1 MPDNLRKRKSEE
13 TDLEES
19 DDLELSLTKKR
30 VKGDSTYSTKLITP
44 EKTERPRRLRRS
56 NSVDRFGKGLSIR
69 DRHTSSTKL
78 KKEDFKDYSVIAV
91 YSREAFESFG
101 KKWKQK
107 MNSDTLER
115 ATKKSRLGVDNK
127 EVSKLLNLQSRH
139 LMETDFE
146 KQVQK
151 LIENKTLPHM
161 IAVIE
166 GREEKASLSL
176 STTIDDKA
184 IDVPYTRLTYH
195 QGTNLKGGKDNKQS
209 MSIYVR
215 DDLKG
220 VYSVSE
226 VKVPHLTKKRSIKA
240 LAIDYSTTDDTKYR
254 TLVVHIPNEFI
265 GTKTKEDN
273 THKSFENYAEKQSKL
288 PSPVIVTSYFG
299 DTNYSSPRN
308 EYSSPS
314 MGGHT
319 SKGGFLNPQSSS
331 AQKETHFMQS
341 VPLSRSHKKHSVQQP
356 STLNSIFINS
366 DKKIREATDHPSMI
380 QYVAHDQPLKG
391 RTNDIELLEML

>member
-1 MPDNLRKRKSEE
+1 MPKNLKKRKIKES
-13 TDLEES
+13 DLEEY
-19 DDLELSLTKKR
+19 DDLELSQTKKR
-30 VKGDSTYSTKLITP
+30 VKGDSSYSTKLISP
-44 EKTERPRRLRRS
+44 EKPKKSGRLKRS
-56 NSVDRFGKGLSIR
+56 NSVDRFGKRLSIQ

-115 ATKKSRLGVDNK
+115 ATKSSRIGVNSK
-127 EVSKLLNLQSRH
+127 EVSTLLSLQSRH
-139 LMETDFE
+139 LVETDFE
-146 KQVQK
+146 KQLQK

-176 STTIDDKA
+176 STKIDDTA
-184 IDVPYTRLTYH
+184 IDVPYKRLTYE
-195 QGTNLKGGKDNKQS
+195 QGTNSKGGKDNKQS

-215 DDLKG
+215 DDMKG

-226 VKVPHLTKKRSIKA
+226 VSVNHKVAKKKIKA

-265 GTKTKEDN
+265 GTKSKEEN
-273 THKSFENYAEKQSKL
+273 THDAFQTYAEEQRKL
-288 PSPVIVTSYFG
+288 SSPITVTSYFG
-299 DTNYSSPRN
+299 DTNFSSPVN
-308 EYSSPS
+308 KFSSPS

-319 SKGGFLNPQSSS
+319 STGGFLNPQSSS

-341 VPLSRSHKKHSVQQP
+341 IAVSSSDKKHSVLQP

-366 DKKIREATDHPSMI
+366 DKTIREATDHPSMI
-380 QYVAHDQPLKG
+380 QYVAHDQTLKG
-391 RTNDIELLEML
+391 RTDSIELLEMI

>member
-1 MPDNLRKRKSEE
+1 MGKRSRTEAG
-13 TDLEES
+13 L
-19 DDLELSLTKKR
+19 DDYDDYLELMPPRKR
-30 VKGDSTYSTKLITP
+30 VKVDRTSSTLLKSG
-44 EKTERPRRLRRS
+44 EERKPIVRLRRS
-56 NSVDRFGKGLSIR
+56 NSVDRLGERLSIQ
-69 DRHTSSTKL
+69 DRHTSSTGL

-115 ATKKSRLGVDNK
+115 ATKSSRLGVDSK

-139 LMETDFE
+139 LVETDFE
-146 KQVQK
+146 KQLQK

-166 GREEKASLSL
+166 GREEKESVSL
-176 STTIDDKA
+176 STKVDEKA
-184 IDVPYTRLTYH
+184 IDVPYKRLKYL
-195 QGTNLKGGKDNKQS
+195 QGTSSKGGKDNKQS

-215 DDLKG
+215 DDMKS
-220 VYSVSE
+220 VYRVSE
-226 VKVPHLTKKRSIKA
+226 VKVDHKSTKKKIKA
-240 LAIDYSTTDDTKYR
+240 LAIDYATTDDTKYR

-265 GTKTKEDN
+265 GTKSKEED
-273 THKSFENYAEKQSKL
+273 THSSFQTYAEEQRKS
-288 PSPVIVTSYFG
+288 SITVTSYFG
-299 DTNYSSPRN
+299 DTNYSSPVN
-308 EYSSPS
+308 KFSSPS

-319 SKGGFLNPQSSS
+319 TTGGFLNPQSSS
-331 AQKETHFMQS
+331 AKKETHFMQS
-341 VPLSRSHKKHSVQQP
+341 IGVSSKDKKHSVLQP

-366 DKKIREATDHPSMI
+366 DKTIREATDHPSLI

-391 RTNDIELLEML
+391 RTSDIELLEMI